1 MIGLVGDRP
10 TRRERTDIVDLGI
23 SGRSAVIAAS
33 SRGLGY
39 AIAESLCREGVDVL
53 LNGRDEERLEAAAAR
68 LRQRYPVKVV
78 AVRSDLDE
86 ADGWRRVI
94 DAAGEVDILI
104 TNNGGPAP
112 VPFASTTRPEWDR
125 AIQAQL
131 LTAMSLIQACLPGMR
146 ERRFGRI
153 VNITSAMVTSP
164 RPMMTLSTVPRAG
177 LTALSKALSREVAA
191 ENVTINNVL
200 PERIDTDR
208 QKYMVGQQAIHENQ
222 PVEVMRARIAAGIPA
237 RRFGRPDEVADTC
250 VFLCSEQASFITG
263 QNLHLDGGAYSGL
276 V

>member
-1 MIGLVGDRP
+1 MIGTAGERT
-10 TRRERTDIVDLGI
+10 TRREGTETVQLGI
-23 SGRSAVIAAS
+23 SGRSAVVAAS
-33 SRGLGY
+33 SGGLGY

-53 LNGRDEERLEAAAAR
+53 LNGRDEQRLDAAAAR
-68 LRQRYPVKVV
+68 LRQQYPVRVD

-86 ADGWRRVI
+86 PEGWRRVI

-112 VPFASTTRPEWDR
+112 VPFASTTRPQWDR

-146 ERRFGRI
+146 QRRFGRI

-177 LTALSKALSREVAA
+177 LTALTKALSREVAGD
-191 ENVTINNVL
+191 NVTINNVL

-208 QKYMVGQQAIHENQ
+208 QKYMVGQQAVHENQ
-222 PVEVMRARIAAGIPA
+222 PVEVMRARITAGIPA
-237 RRFGRPDEVADTC
+237 GRFGRPDEVADAC

-263 QNLHLDGGAYSGL
+263 QNLHLDGGAYPGL

>member
-1 MIGLVGDRP
+1 M
-10 TRRERTDIVDLGI
+10 DLGI
-23 SGRSAVIAAS
+23 SGRRAVIAAS
-33 SRGLGY
+33 SGGLGY